1 MQQINLYQ
9 PILRRPKPVFSAS
22 AIAQTLVL
30 VTAGLLLIQGYGAW
44 RVASLSDSV
53 QQLRASRDTAEGAYQ
68 ELMRRQPRREPD
80 PQLQQ
85 QVEQLAADLD
95 RARVLAEALGSGAFG
110 NASGLSEYLLGLAR
124 QHEEGLWLTRI
135 VLDAGGE
142 VIGLD
147 GRSLSPEAV
156 PGYLQRLSSEAAFKG
171 KAFGHLELS
180 RGETALD
187 FRIATT
193 RPAAGGT
200 DVAP

>member
-44 RVASLSDSV
+44 RVSHLSDSV
-53 QQLRASRDTAEGAYQ
+53 QHLRANRDTAAAAYQ
-68 ELMRRQPRREPD
+68 ELTRRQPRREPD
-80 PQLQQ
+80 PELQQ
-85 QVEQLAADLD
+85 RVERLAAEVD
-95 RARVLAEALGSGAFG
+95 RARELAEALGSGAFG
-110 NASGLSEYLLGLAR
+110 NASGLSAYLIGLAR

-135 VLDAGGE
+135 VLASGGE

-156 PGYLQRLSSEAAFKG
+156 PGYLQRLSDEAAFRG
-171 KAFGHLELS
+171 KAFGHLEL
-180 RGETALD
+180 RNGESALD

-193 RPAAGGT
+193 PSQAGEADAA
-200 DVAP
+200 P